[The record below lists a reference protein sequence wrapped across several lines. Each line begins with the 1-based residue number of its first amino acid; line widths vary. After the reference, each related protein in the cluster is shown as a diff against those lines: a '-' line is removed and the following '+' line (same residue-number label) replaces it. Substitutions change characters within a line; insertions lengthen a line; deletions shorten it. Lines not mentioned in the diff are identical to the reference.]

1 MEMRAFMVHKVIGWL
16 AGYVTIRLRDGEI
29 ERFVN
34 MCRYKEIPLWNVYW
48 DTKRKRLYADISL
61 KNFWRL
67 RPIVRKTHA
76 VPIVVKRHG
85 GPFLLSSIQKYHL
98 KENNIIPKKVCGV
111 F

>member
-1 MEMRAFMVHKVIGWL
+1 MVHKVIGWL

-48 DTKRKRLYADISL
+48 DTKRKHLYADISL

-67 RPIVRKTHA
+67 RSDCSENTCSTHCCKA
-76 VPIVVKRHG
+76 SRR
-85 GPFLLSSIQKYHL
+85 PFFA
-98 KENNIIPKKVCGV
+98 E
-111 F
+111 